1 MYRLIAFSLCSLPW
15 KQGRKNS
22 TLLKRS
28 TDHVLNERNKNNEDE
43 NHSQKIIVVNFIAL
57 IQGDKNQVGKNCLTK
72 QLAEKLDVIPGLKY
86 KTF

>member
-1 MYRLIAFSLCSLPW
+1 MCSLPHGN
-15 KQGRKNS
+15 KEEKNS
-22 TLLKRS
+22 TILKSS

-43 NHSQKIIVVNFIAL
+43 NHSQKIIMVNFIAL

-72 QLAEKLDVIPGLKY
+72 LLAEKLDVIPGLKY

>member
-1 MYRLIAFSLCSLPW
+1 M
-15 KQGRKNS
+15 
-22 TLLKRS
+22 
-28 TDHVLNERNKNNEDE
+28 LNERNKNNEDE

>member
-1 MYRLIAFSLCSLPW
+1 METR
-15 KQGRKNS
+15 KKKNS

>member
-1 MYRLIAFSLCSLPW
+1 METR
-15 KQGRKNS
+15 KKKNS
-22 TLLKRS
+22 TLLKSS

-43 NHSQKIIVVNFIAL
+43 NHSQKIIMVNFIAL